1 MGIHEARAWLALCI
15 VLLLTGSAAG
25 LWLLR
30 RAGLRPFSFRLLFTL
45 FAIEAVLGLLHELK
59 YTVGVSPPLVYHF
72 HMHSEF
78 SPTPLLAGAQ
88 LVMTGLAALLLG
100 RPTREALRGE
110 RLLWS
115 WLALY
120 LLYFAVDEYF
130 MLHETIRHWELL
142 YMLAVLPLALAGL
155 WVWRRAWRADGL
167 ALTLLA
173 LAAGIMLVSGIV
185 VEKLVVAGRFLIGQ
199 LMVFEELFEMVGV
212 TLLLGALLVHAQR
225 RLDGAAWKRLTRV
238 IPLAGL
244 MVIPLLAAYAWVL
257 PAVEL
262 QLTAE
267 PLQVEWRGGDLVL
280 RGARVDGSPAQAGD
294 TVSIWLYWEAR
305 EAFWENE
312 NLSLHAVSQPD
323 LSHSF
328 ASVEERHIGQ
338 YESTGFIPG
347 VVVRKQI
354 ALTLP
359 DALPQPASLA
369 LMLRLWNGSH
379 RAGTMRG
386 IDIHRSEQRVAG
398 RDQVIIGSIAVP
410 GPAPVTMPARRI
422 NAQFGDSIALKGLA
436 LSDSVLAGDE
446 LVLSLD
452 RMALQKPAKNLTQF
466 LHLFSLEDGSFA
478 AGFDELPFGGR
489 FPASDWPVGQ
499 VLRDNWRVTMPPEL
513 APGEY
518 RLVHG
523 MYVSQTRER
532 LRAAMEGEL
541 LPDGLL
547 PLGTLEVLP
556 QGG

>member
-1 MGIHEARAWLALCI
+1 MGIYEARAFLALCI
-15 VLLLTGSAAG
+15 ALLLAGSAAG

-30 RAGLRPFSFRLLFTL
+30 RARPRPYTLWLLFAL

-78 SPTPLLAGAQ
+78 SPTPLLASAQ

-100 RPTREALRGE
+100 WLSRSSLRGE

-120 LLYFAVDEYF
+120 LLYFAFDEYF
-130 MLHETIRHWELL
+130 KLHESIRHWELL
-142 YMLAVLPLALAGL
+142 YILAALLPALAGL

-167 ALTLLA
+167 VLALLA
-173 LAAGIMLVSGIV
+173 LAAGVMLVSGII
-185 VEKLVVAGRFLIGQ
+185 VEKLVVAGRTLIGQ
-199 LMVFEELFEMVGV
+199 LMVFEEMFEMVGV

-225 RLDGAAWKRLTRV
+225 RLDSGAWRRLTRV
-238 IPLAGL
+238 IPLTGL
-244 MVIPLLAAYAWVL
+244 AVIPLLAAYTWVL

-262 QLTAE
+262 QLTAT

-280 RGARVDGSPAQAGD
+280 RGLRVDGSPAQAGD
-294 TVSIWLYWEAR
+294 TLSIWLYWEAR
-305 EAFWENE
+305 QAFWENE
-312 NLSLHAVSQPD
+312 NLSLHAVSRPD
-323 LSHSF
+323 LSRSF
-328 ASVEERHIGQ
+328 ASAEERHIGQ

-347 VVVRKQI
+347 IVVRKQI

-379 RAGTMRG
+379 RDGSMRG
-386 IDIHRSEQRVAG
+386 IDIHRSEQQVAG
-398 RDQVIIGSIAVP
+398 TDQVIIGSIAVP
-410 GPAPVTMPARRI
+410 GPAPVAPLAYGV

-436 LSDSVLAGDE
+436 LPDRVAAGE
-446 LVLSLD
+446 TLVLSLD
-452 RMALQKPAKNLTQF
+452 RMALQKPARELTQF
-466 LHLFSLEDGSFA
+466 LHLFALEDGSFA
-478 AGFDELPFGGR
+478 AGFDATPFGGR
-489 FPASDWPVGQ
+489 FPAPDWPVGQ
-499 VLRDNWRVTMPPEL
+499 VLRDHWRVTVPPEL
-513 APGEY
+513 TPGEY
-518 RLVHG
+518 TLVHG
-523 MYVSQTRER
+523 MYDSQTQER

-547 PLGTLEVLP
+547 PLGTLQVLP
-556 QGG
+556 QGA

>member
-1 MGIHEARAWLALCI
+1 MGIYEARAYLALCI
-15 VLLLTGSAAG
+15 VLLLSGSAAG
-25 LWLLR
+25 LWLLG
-30 RAGLRPFSFRLLFTL
+30 RAGLRPFSTRLLFIL

-78 SPTPLLAGAQ
+78 SPTPLLASAQ
-88 LVMTGLAALLLG
+88 LVMTGLAALLVAWLA
-100 RPTREALRGE
+100 REALRGE

-130 MLHETIRHWELL
+130 KLHETIRHWEML
-142 YMLAVLPLALAGL
+142 YMLAALLPALAGT

-167 ALTLLA
+167 VLTLVA
-173 LAAGIMLVSGIV
+173 LAAGVMLVSGVI
-185 VEKLVVAGRFLIGQ
+185 VEKLVVAGRFMIGQ
-199 LMVFEELFEMVGV
+199 LMIFEELFEMVGV

-225 RLDGAAWKRLTRV
+225 RLDSAGWRRLTRIV
-238 IPLAGL
+238 PAAGL
-244 MVIPLLAAYAWVL
+244 VVIPLLAAYTWLL

-267 PLQVEWRGGDLVL
+267 PLQVEWRDGKLAL
-280 RGARVDGSPAQAGD
+280 RGIRVDGSPARAGD

-305 EAFWENE
+305 KAFWEDE

-323 LSHSF
+323 LSQSF
-328 ASVEERHIGQ
+328 ASVEARHIGQ

-359 DALPQPASLA
+359 EALPQPASLA
-369 LMLRLWNGSH
+369 LMLRLWNGNH

-386 IDIHRSEQRVAG
+386 LDIHRSEQRVAG
-398 RDQVIIGSIAVP
+398 RGQVIIGRIVVP
-410 GPAPVTMPARRI
+410 GPAPATLPAYSS
-422 NAQFGDSIALKGLA
+422 NAQFGDSIALKGHSLPA
-436 LSDSVLAGDE
+436 SVLAGDE

-452 RMALQKPAKNLTQF
+452 RMALHKPARALTQF

-478 AGFDELPFGGR
+478 AGFDEQPFGGR
-489 FPASDWPVGQ
+489 FPARDWPVGQ
-499 VLRDNWRVTMPPEL
+499 VLRDDWRVTVPPEL

-523 MYVSQTRER
+523 MYDAQTQER
-532 LRAAMEGEL
+532 LRAVMEGET

-547 PLGTLEVLP
+547 PLGTLEVLAE
-556 QGG
+556 GG

>member
-1 MGIHEARAWLALCI
+1 MGIYEARATLALCI
-15 VLLLTGSAAG
+15 ALLLAGSAAG

-30 RAGLRPFSFRLLFTL
+30 CAGLRPFSFRLLFTL

-78 SPTPLLAGAQ
+78 SPTPLLASAQ
-88 LVMTGLAALLLG
+88 LVMTGLAALLLAWLP
-100 RPTREALRGE
+100 RTSLRGE

-130 MLHETIRHWELL
+130 KLHETIRHWELL
-142 YMLAVLPLALAGL
+142 YMLAALPLALAGL

-167 ALTLLA
+167 VLALLA
-173 LAAGIMLVSGIV
+173 LAAGVMLVSGIV

-225 RLDGAAWKRLTRV
+225 RLDGAAWRRLTRA
-238 IPLAGL
+238 IPLTGL
-244 MVIPLLAAYAWVL
+244 AVIPLLAAYTWVL

-267 PLQVEWRGGDLVL
+267 PLQVEWRGGDLQL
-280 RGARVDGSPAQAGD
+280 RGVRVDGSPAQVGD
-294 TVSIWLYWEAR
+294 TVNIWLYWEAR

-312 NLSLHAVSQPD
+312 NLSLHAVSRPD
-323 LSHSF
+323 LSQSF
-328 ASVEERHIGQ
+328 AAAEERHIGQ

-347 VVVRKQI
+347 IVVRKQI

-379 RAGTMRG
+379 RDGTMRG
-386 IDIHRSEQRVAG
+386 IDIHRSEQQVAG
-398 RDQVIIGSIAVP
+398 RDQVVIGSLAVP
-410 GPAPVTMPARRI
+410 GPAPVTPLAYRI
-422 NAQFGDSIALKGLA
+422 NVQFGDSIALKGHSLP
-436 LSDSVLAGDE
+436 DSVAAGDE
-446 LVLSLD
+446 LLLSLD
-452 RMALQKPAKNLTQF
+452 RMALQQPARALTQF
-466 LHLFSLEDGSFA
+466 LHLFSLEDGRFA
-478 AGFDELPFGGR
+478 AGFDAAPYGGR
-489 FPASDWPVGQ
+489 FPAPDWPVGQ
-499 VLRDNWRVTMPPEL
+499 VLRDNWRVTVPPDL

-518 RLVHG
+518 TLVHG
-523 MYVSQTRER
+523 LYDSQTRER
-532 LRAAMEGEL
+532 LRATLEDES

-547 PLGTLEVLP
+547 PLGTLQVLA
-556 QGG
+556 QGA